1 MSFSAADASKF
12 PGPQPRLSSRGVL
25 WLPRCVG
32 VFRSHVRPRTRY
44 PSIRVF
50 AASLGVVLAGAWT
63 DVWALGQTE
72 PTQSGQLSGQW
83 TASALAE
90 VWVFPAWPAAC
101 GPKPSPQVSSGGVS
115 TVEESAGELTFA
127 GLDRP
132 FRTNQCWEQ
141 YPGLRRV
148 AHSRSAR
155 AWSNTC
161 KSADTDP
168 RQANI
173 HTSLSAFG
181 ETLIKFRE
189 TGSFEFHLDGARCTA
204 QVTRTRSFSRSASR
218 EVNTAETPAALAG
231 EVVNA
236 DDDAAAAAAAGAAGG
251 GPTAAVAGVA
261 PTAPSA
267 SSAASAA
274 GSELARLDG
283 ADAPSPPS
291 ERPVRHDCTPSGP
304 ATEIRVP
311 RPVHWLQT
319 GSTFRLMPALVDA
332 SGCAVAKG
340 PFNYTVEPDTGAVSV
355 GLKSGL
361 IQVSPQAP
369 EGKYSVIIR
378 SGQLREVIEVPVVTR
393 EGLAAFLQAP
403 TDAPLAVSAGS
414 PNVPLEMIGVTP
426 AAASDHATPRK
437 WWFIGLT
444 AAVTLGLGGLGLR
457 LLRAG
462 SRPTMPPPAPKQRQ
476 PLAKGAGATPS
487 VEVPDSVVQHS
498 DFRHSDAASTLPRP
512 PAEAEF
518 ADVPP
523 PAAASSPT
531 KSQPRSNP
539 PPKPNSRG
547 AREPATGA
555 AKLRACPQCGRQY
568 TDGSVFCGVD
578 GDRLVD
584 APESALEKR

>member
-1 MSFSAADASKF
+1 M
-12 PGPQPRLSSRGVL
+12 
-25 WLPRCVG
+25 
-32 VFRSHVRPRTRY
+32 
-44 PSIRVF
+44 
-50 AASLGVVLAGAWT
+50 VLAGAWT

-72 PTQSGQLSGQW
+72 PTLSGEW
-83 TASALAE
+83 SASALAE

-101 GPKPSPQVSSGGVS
+101 GPKPAPQVSGGGVS
-115 TVEESAGELTFA
+115 TVEESAGELTFS

-161 KSADTDP
+161 KSADSDP

-189 TGSFEFHLDGARCTA
+189 TGSFEFHLDGARCAA
-204 QVTRTRSFSRSASR
+204 QVTRTRSFSRMASR
-218 EVNTAETPAALAG
+218 EVNTAETPAA
-231 EVVNA
+231 NA
-236 DDDAAAAAAAGAAGG
+236 DDAVSASNAGGEGGGVGAGASATIAGI
-251 GPTAAVAGVA
+251 A
-261 PTAPSA
+261 PTTPPA
-267 SSAASAA
+267 SNAVPAV
-274 GSELARLDG
+274 GSEPVRLD
-283 ADAPSPPS
+283 ATDAPSSSS

-311 RPVHWLQT
+311 RPVHWLQA
-319 GSTFRLMPALVDA
+319 GSTYRLTPLLVDA

-340 PFNYTVEPDTGAVSV
+340 PFNYTVEPDTAAVSV

-403 TDAPLAVSAGS
+403 SDAPLAVSVAE
-414 PNVPLEMIGVTP
+414 PAVPREMIGVTS
-426 AAASDHATPRK
+426 AAAPDHATPRK
-437 WWFIGLT
+437 WWFIGLS
-444 AAVTLGLGGLGLR
+444 AVVTLGLGGLGLR

-462 SRPTMPPPAPKQRQ
+462 SRPTMPPPAPKQREH
-476 PLAKGAGATPS
+476 ASHTSKGATPN
-487 VEVPDSVVQHS
+487 VEVPSSEVQLS
-498 DFRHSDAASTLPRP
+498 QAQPSDAASTLPRP
-512 PAEAEF
+512 PTEVEPAAEA
-518 ADVPP
+518 
-523 PAAASSPT
+523 PAPEAASSPT
-531 KSQPRSNP
+531 KSHPRSNP
-539 PPKPNSRG
+539 PPKPSSRG
-547 AREPATGA
+547 TREPTTAS
-555 AKLRACPQCGRQY
+555 AKLRSCPQCGRRY

-578 GDRLVD
+578 GGRLVD